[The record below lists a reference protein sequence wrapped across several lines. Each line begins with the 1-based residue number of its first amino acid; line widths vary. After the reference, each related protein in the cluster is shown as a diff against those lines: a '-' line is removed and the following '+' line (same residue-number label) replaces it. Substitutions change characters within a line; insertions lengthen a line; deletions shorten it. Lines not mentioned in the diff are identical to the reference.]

1 MFFLLPSATV
11 VAEGN
16 VFTSVYHS
24 FCLQWGTCMAKGGVH
39 GKGGGG
45 ACVVK
50 EVCGKVGCVWWGDMH
65 GRGHVWQGACMV
77 RGVHGMGGICG
88 RGMHSRGHAWLGGG
102 RAWQERRPLQRTV
115 CILLECILVVN
126 RFCTVLEDDWTAEF
140 PIIARNHFNPNR
152 CIEDTFLEVCII

>member
-1 MFFLLPSATV
+1 MHG
-11 VAEGN
+11 E
-16 VFTSVYHS
+16 
-24 FCLQWGTCMAKGGVH
+24 GGVH
-39 GKGGGG
+39 GKGGGMCG
-45 ACVVK
+45 EGGVWQSGVCVV
-50 EVCGKVGCVWWGDMH
+50 GGMH

-88 RGMHSRGHAWLGGG
+88 RGMHSRGMHGWGGG